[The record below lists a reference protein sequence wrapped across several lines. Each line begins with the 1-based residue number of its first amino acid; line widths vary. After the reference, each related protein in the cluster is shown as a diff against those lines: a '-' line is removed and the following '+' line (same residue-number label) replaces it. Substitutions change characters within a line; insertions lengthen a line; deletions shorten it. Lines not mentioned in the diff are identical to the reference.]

1 MNCQNFFFPF
11 EDLFSEAIQEKYGS
25 NLQKEMQGPYHDIVS
40 RLFRAITEQRITVP
54 GSFTR

>member
-1 MNCQNFFFPF
+1 
-11 EDLFSEAIQEKYGS
+11 
-25 NLQKEMQGPYHDIVS
+25 MQGPYHDIVS